1 MCVERES
8 TIEDVASRRF
18 YSESDGVRDP
28 TDKDFFK
35 EDLKDQRWKSV
46 TNGWL

>member
-1 MCVERES
+1 MCRERES
-8 TIEDVASRRF
+8 TIEDVANRRF
-18 YSESDGVRDP
+18 YSQSDGVRDP

-35 EDLKDQRWKSV
+35 EDQRRKSV